1 MSTNIGKLL
10 DLNNA
15 NIMIFF
21 AYSCVTRYV
30 CDHVRHHHPSDV
42 RLRVSHLSRLVEV
55 EESCEEVVE
64 MAELL
69 LSQGIEWSVSLKY
82 VETAVRTAAM
92 SEDY

>member
-1 MSTNIGKLL
+1 MVCLL
-10 DLNNA
+10 
-15 NIMIFF
+15 
-21 AYSCVTRYV
+21 TRYV

-42 RLRVSHLSRLVEV
+42 HLRVSHLSRLVEV

-69 LSQGIEWSVSLKY
+69 LSQGIEWSVSSKY
-82 VETAVRTAAM
+82 VESDVRTAAM